1 MQAEKL
7 NQGQIRELIQHF
19 ASEPLENYELMW
31 VLESC
36 LETPSSAVYGLGFF
50 PWTGGLVAIHRQCTW
65 LRLEN
70 EMHLETLFEPLPAL
84 DLCRF
89 YTTSLHTLDMLQR
102 WFPGGVVTQ
111 SSLCVRN
118 LTRTWKKRFEVSV
131 SAIPDPNTLGGW
143 DYEIHDGDGVLVAT
157 CSSQQVVSPWQ
168 EVIEWIG
175 VKVEN
180 YWMEQAYGAVTAMLL
195 GRGSPVVVRADTEE
209 MLALLEPIGFREFGK
224 LYYYVAPRELYSV
237 GD

>member
-7 NQGQIRELIQHF
+7 SRAQIRELHQCLME
-19 ASEPLENYELMW
+19 APLDNYELLW

-36 LETPSSAVYGLGFF
+36 IETPASAVYGLGSF
-50 PWTGGLVAIHRQCTW
+50 PWTAGLLAVHRQCIW

-70 EMHLETLFEPLPAL
+70 EMLLETLLAQLPEL

-89 YTTSLHTLDMLQR
+89 YTASPHTLDMLQR
-102 WFPGGVVTQ
+102 WFPGGALTQ

-131 SAIPDPNTLGGW
+131 SSAPNPNTLGGW
-143 DYEIHDGDGVLVAT
+143 DYEVRDSEGGLVAA

-168 EVIEWIG
+168 EIIQWVP
-175 VKVEN
+175 VKEES
-180 YWMEQAYGAVTAMLL
+180 YWTEQAWGAVTNLL
-195 GRGSPVVVRADTEE
+195 LAQESPVVVRADRKL
-209 MLALLEPIGFREFGK
+209 LAILEPLGYREFSQ
-224 LYYYVAPRELYSV
+224 LYYYVAAGE
-237 GD
+237 